1 MSLDT
6 EKLHR
11 LNAKRFDLLYE
22 DHKPKWNEMVAN
34 ATTFAKTFLKDG
46 GDKVRSADISAIL
59 QNAIKVDPQFEEHL
73 QSRSL
78 QQKYWV
84 DWFSDYVVEQ
94 VYPPPDIP

>member
-6 EKLHR
+6 EKIHR
-11 LNAKRFDLLYE
+11 LKGKKFDILYAAHE
-22 DHKPKWNEMVAN
+22 EKWKAMVAN
-34 ATTFAKTFLKDG
+34 ATGFAKTYLQDG
-46 GDKVRSADISAIL
+46 GDKVRPADISAIL

-84 DWFSDYVVEQ
+84 DWFSDYVVEH